1 MRIDLSKY
9 RRIVVLTGAGVSAA
23 SGIRTYRGPGG
34 LWNEHDVQEYGHVD
48 RLKDRPEQI
57 WKLFGS
63 LRAQVPSVVHNRAH
77 RVLATLEERLR
88 PDQQFLLITQNI
100 DGLHQRAGSRNVVE
114 LHGSVHETR
123 CTNAE
128 CALEPFHDTLSHT
141 EAVPHCPNCGGVLR
155 PGVVLFGEQIPAMP
169 SWQAKRALRDCD
181 LFLSIGTSGVVEPAA
196 SFVRSAKYAGA
207 RTIYINLDPMK
218 IRNPEFDEEYLGK
231 SEELLPQL
239 LQIDDASE

>member
-23 SGIRTYRGPGG
+23 SGIRTYRGPDG
-34 LWNEHDVQEYGHVD
+34 LWIEHDVQEYGHVD

-63 LRAQVPSVVHNRAH
+63 LRTQMPTAVPNLAH
-77 RVLATLEERLR
+77 RMLAALEKRLN

-100 DGLHQRAGSRNVVE
+100 DGLHQRAGNHNVVE

-123 CTNAE
+123 CANSE
-128 CALEPFHDTLSHT
+128 CTLDPFHDTHSHA
-141 EAVPHCPNCGGVLR
+141 EAVPRCPNCGGILR
-155 PGVVLFGEQIPAMP
+155 PGVVLFGERIPAMP
-169 SWQAKRALRDCD
+169 TWRAKRALRDCD

-207 RTIYINLDPMK
+207 RTIYLNLEPMK
-218 IRNPEFDEEYLGK
+218 IRNPAFDEEYLGK
-231 SEELLPQL
+231 SEDLLPRL
-239 LQIDDASE
+239 LGFTDKSV